1 MDIKNTFVNLTKFTY
16 THGKEFL
23 LEKYLPKGFE
33 KDRFDNYFYK
43 IGDSETMFTCHLDTA
58 TSKFEKVNHQL
69 TEREEVRKEGVK
81 QQT

>member
-16 THGKEFL
+16 THEKEFL

-43 IGDSETMFTCHLDTA
+43 I
-58 TSKFEKVNHQL
+58 
-69 TEREEVRKEGVK
+69 
-81 QQT
+81 